1 MGVFSGNLKPDEL
14 IDWINEL
21 EEYFEYEDIRDPD
34 RVKFAKAK
42 LKGHAKIWWQEVQLE
57 RNRRGK
63 EKITRWDRMVDKLK
77 KQFIPVDHELHLFKK
92 MQGLK
97 QVGKLV
103 QEYTEEFYQLPIRA
117 GHAEANKEKVA
128 RYLSGLRP
136 SIQEELSLVRMKSVE
151 EAYQFALR
159 VEEKINKKFEGRQR
173 GHGQGE
179 RGSSR
184 SFGGKSENQKKNE
197 DVGTGRNQRNE
208 SFNHSRDQ
216 NFGD

>member
-1 MGVFSGNLKPDEL
+1 LQEELHRGTNVATGDDSKDDNEEEEIGLEGEFDGEVLNHAEERLFRAITKFGKRPTIEVGVFSRNLKPDEL

-77 KQFIPVDHELHLFKK
+77 KQFIPVDYKLDLFKK
-92 MQGLK
+92 MHGLK
-97 QVGKLV
+97 QAGRSV
-103 QEYTEEFYQLPIRA
+103 QEYTEEFYRLLIRV

-128 RYLSGLRP
+128 HYISGLRP
-136 SIQEELSLVRMKSVE
+136 SIQEELSLVRMTSIE
-151 EAYQFALR
+151 EAYQFSL
-159 VEEKINKKFEGRQR
+159 
-173 GHGQGE
+173 
-179 RGSSR
+179 
-184 SFGGKSENQKKNE
+184 
-197 DVGTGRNQRNE
+197 
-208 SFNHSRDQ
+208 
-216 NFGD
+216 